1 MNVYKKGIAMH
12 PSSTKSTVPD
22 LTDSD
27 LLKLYL
33 AASRQERTKLF
44 ADTGRAAD
52 LTGVSRRT
60 IQFWVES
67 GAVRAI
73 AIGRRYEV
81 YLPNLTSYL
90 ETRMEAKSR
99 S

>member
-1 MNVYKKGIAMH
+1 MQPA
-12 PSSTKSTVPD
+12 PTKSAKED
-22 LTDSD
+22 FTDSE

-33 AASRQERTKLF
+33 GAADQERKKLF

-52 LTGVSRRT
+52 LTGLSRRT
-60 IQFWVES
+60 IQFWVET
-67 GAVRAI
+67 GAIRAI
-73 AIGRRYEV
+73 AIGRRYKI

-99 S
+99 W

>member
-1 MNVYKKGIAMH
+1 MQ
-12 PSSTKSTVPD
+12 PSAIEPIDGD
-22 LTDSD
+22 LTDSE
-27 LLKLYL
+27 LLKVYL
-33 AASRQERTKLF
+33 AASDRDRTKLF

-52 LTGVSRRT
+52 LTGLSRRT
-60 IQFWVES
+60 IQFWVET

>member
-1 MNVYKKGIAMH
+1 MH
-12 PSSTKSTVPD
+12 PSPTKSTAAD
-22 LTDSD
+22 FTDSD

-33 AASRQERTKLF
+33 AASGQERSKLF

-52 LTGVSRRT
+52 LTGLSRRT
-60 IQFWVES
+60 IQFWIET

-73 AIGRRYEV
+73 AIGRRYKV
-81 YLPNLTSYL
+81 YLPNLTWYL
-90 ETRMEAKSR
+90 ETRMEAKNR

>member
-1 MNVYKKGIAMH
+1 ME
-12 PSSTKSTVPD
+12 PSAIKSID
-22 LTDSD
+22 GNLTDSE
-27 LLKLYL
+27 LLKVYL
-33 AASRQERTKLF
+33 AASDLDRTKLF

-52 LTGVSRRT
+52 LTGLSRRT
-60 IQFWVES
+60 IQFWVET

-73 AIGRRYEV
+73 AIGRRYEI

>member
-1 MNVYKKGIAMH
+1 MD
-12 PSSTKSTVPD
+12 PSPTQSKVTAD

-27 LLKLYL
+27 LLRLYL
-33 AASRQERTKLF
+33 AASRPERTRLF
-44 ADTGRAAD
+44 ADTARAAD
-52 LTGVSRRT
+52 LTGLSRRT
-60 IQFWVES
+60 IQFWVET

-73 AIGRRYEV
+73 AIGKRYEV

-90 ETRMEAKSR
+90 ETRMEAKNR

>member
-1 MNVYKKGIAMH
+1 MQ
-12 PSSTKSTVPD
+12 SSSPKPVEGV
-22 LTDSD
+22 LTDRD

-33 AASRQERTKLF
+33 AASGQERTKLF
-44 ADTGRAAD
+44 ADTGRVAD
-52 LTGVSRRT
+52 LTGLSRRT

-81 YLPNLTSYL
+81 YLPDLTWYL
-90 ETRMEAKSR
+90 ETRMEAKIKS
-99 S
+99 

>member
-1 MNVYKKGIAMH
+1 MQ
-12 PSSTKSTVPD
+12 PSPTKTTEVA
-22 LTDSD
+22 LTDSE

-33 AASRQERTKLF
+33 SAADHERTKLF

-52 LTGVSRRT
+52 LTGLSRRT
-60 IQFWVES
+60 IQFWVET
-67 GAVRAI
+67 GAIRAI
-73 AIGRRYEV
+73 AIGRRYEI
-81 YLPNLTSYL
+81 YLPNLMWYL

>member
-1 MNVYKKGIAMH
+1 MQ
-12 PSSTKSTVPD
+12 PSPTKSTEGNF
-22 LTDSD
+22 TDSD

-33 AASRQERTKLF
+33 AASAQERTKLF

-52 LTGVSRRT
+52 LTGLSRRT
-60 IQFWVES
+60 IQFWVET

-81 YLPNLTSYL
+81 YLPNLTWYL
-90 ETRMEAKSR
+90 ETRMEAKHR

>member
-1 MNVYKKGIAMH
+1 MQPFPI
-12 PSSTKSTVPD
+12 KSTEGD
-22 LTDSD
+22 LTDSE
-27 LLKLYL
+27 LLRRYL
-33 AASRQERTKLF
+33 AASDQERMKLF

-52 LTGVSRRT
+52 LTGLSRRT
-60 IQFWVES
+60 IQFWVET

>member
-1 MNVYKKGIAMH
+1 MH
-12 PSSTKSTVPD
+12 PSPIKSIVAD

-33 AASRQERTKLF
+33 AASAQERANLF

-52 LTGVSRRT
+52 LTGVSSRT
-60 IQFWVES
+60 IQFWVET

-73 AIGRRYEV
+73 AIGRRYEI
-81 YLPNLTSYL
+81 YLPNLTWYL

>member
-1 MNVYKKGIAMH
+1 MH
-12 PSSTKSTVPD
+12 PSPTKSTAGD

-33 AASRQERTKLF
+33 AASDQERIQLF
-44 ADTGRAAD
+44 ADTGRASD
-52 LTGVSRRT
+52 LTGLSRRT
-60 IQFWVES
+60 IQFWVET

-81 YLPNLTSYL
+81 YLPNLTWYL

>member
-1 MNVYKKGIAMH
+1 MQ
-12 PSSTKSTVPD
+12 PSPSKSTEGD
-22 LTDSD
+22 LTDSE

-33 AASRQERTKLF
+33 DAADHERTKLF

-52 LTGVSRRT
+52 LTGLSRRT
-60 IQFWVES
+60 IQFWVET
-67 GAVRAI
+67 GAIRAI

-81 YLPNLTSYL
+81 YLPNLTWYL
-90 ETRMEAKSR
+90 ETRMEAKNR

>member
-1 MNVYKKGIAMH
+1 MAMY
-12 PSSTKSTVPD
+12 PSPTKSTVVN

-33 AASRQERTKLF
+33 AAPDQERSKLF
-44 ADTGRAAD
+44 ADTARAAN
-52 LTGVSRRT
+52 LTGLSRRT
-60 IQFWVES
+60 IQFWVET
-67 GAVRAI
+67 GAIRAI

-81 YLPNLTSYL
+81 YLPNLTCYL

-99 S
+99 T